1 MYDTYTHVYL
11 QKHALSH
18 TQNTH
23 SVMVSADQPLKKR
36 KLYENHNSSSHN
48 LSDDEIQRRRRN
60 QEEIRN
66 VYEHYKLLKQC
77 ISNKNPSFMPK
88 LEESYLAL
96 ITASRGCT
104 SVQRIV
110 AEFIPRYASFCPT
123 ALEAATK
130 VVINMHNCSL
140 AVISRGEDVDGV
152 ACRTATLCISGLVD
166 ICQAAQSEAPT
177 SSVIQGICSGVFIN
191 VLSFLISTF
200 NGIDLFHIVDKGV
213 LKMQD
218 STLLFSEFKQT
229 ISAEDD
235 NAVVKLSKLRALSLI
250 WIFFCCPK
258 NALAACFELC
268 DSVATEEFHNH
279 GLYFLRQVTSELD
292 ASDVANHVDC
302 KNDGIVLSTGSNE
315 TRHETEE
322 ITHHGLVSHDNH
334 KSDGP
339 PLVLKKCILGLVV
352 SKYPSLKNWIML
364 RYKKFCTSASL
375 QLASEIKSL
384 LEEVFQSFAEQ
395 VKAANDQLNS
405 IEDYS
410 ISSNNYR
417 AQYLT
422 PKGHDNHSEISVR
435 DGSYVNNLADKFLGQ
450 KLTDR
455 RPLIPP
461 ETPMRVTVGSSVDV
475 GGPRSM
481 DFDTSDAGEILR
493 PRSSTPRDLLN
504 NQMHSPITRK
514 SFDMRSNL
522 FEGSVGHLQ
531 LPFDSPQHHMPM
543 PSPSTSQ
550 ASWFSDGDP
559 AALDIFSASRRLWL
573 GSLGS
578 DASEALV
585 RFQFEK
591 FGPTEQFLYYPY
603 KGFASVEYK
612 SIMDAVRARGYMR
625 GCAPWGAPLHVKFL
639 DIGLGTRG
647 AINGVAIGSCCH
659 VYVGHVPTQWAKDEI
674 LHEITKVVYKGP
686 LRITDLRSEMA
697 ILMEFESPE
706 EATNVMAH
714 LRQWRKES
722 SRYLLP
728 SDVGLANARMHMET
742 SRHGP
747 ITPTYFRSNSG
758 NSVTE
763 SPHAQTVLESP
774 SESYRTRMSSLTTL
788 LASLRAKYNITS
800 NGSYIGS
807 YIHGNYQTASV
818 REEDGLPTS
827 TLWISLPNTNS
838 SSVTDD
844 EVITICNLAVSGVGS
859 VLRMTRAHMHMG
871 PCWFVECSSIDA
883 ASTALKILR
892 GSPGIFFQVE
902 FSYPGKRHGAS
913 LQAKQDSG
921 SSEIMSQRS
930 PEIHQSTRHTQLN
943 WTPYGCNTAPEV
955 RPTVCS
961 TFDKNMATDSP
972 QGGGRGGS
980 GANEQMWMYNNTT
993 TDIYPAPGSHSFMTT
1008 ATLGHPIPPQP
1019 NYASSSMRPY
1029 YPLNNSWDA
1038 RSHPHPP
1045 NLISVGLVSTILHT
1059 PVVPPPFLP
1068 PSVTPLTQMVAS
1080 SVQQFDQTFF
1090 RPAVP
1095 PPLTNLPPH
1104 PDLAPPLPPPPSSP
1118 PPLPQ
1123 SLPPVVP
1130 PPPSSPPPLPPRESS
1145 NLESSGHF
1153 LAYNWRGT
1161 LSKSGVH
1168 YCTIN
1173 AQRLHSDMCKYS
1185 NAASEPAEW
1194 PAKLEMT
1201 KRTDFQHVKTT
1212 FSNTPAH
1219 KREVCQLLPST
1230 AGDYKGFQDF
1240 ISYLK
1245 QRECAGVIKI
1255 PATRPM
1261 WARLLFILPYSPEL
1275 VSMLSISPTSPDC
1288 LVALVLP
1295 KETNFEWV

>member
-11 QKHALSH
+11 QKHALFH

-36 KLYENHNSSSHN
+36 KLYENHNSPPQS
-48 LSDDEIQRRRRN
+48 LSDDEILRRRRN

-77 ISNKNPSFMPK
+77 ILNKNPSFMPK

-218 STLLFSEFKQT
+218 STLLFSEFKET

-235 NAVVKLSKLRALSLI
+235 NAVAKLSKLGALSLI

-258 NALAACFELC
+258 NVLAACFELC

-279 GLYFLRQVTSELD
+279 GLYFLRQVTCELE

-302 KNDGIVLSTGSNE
+302 NNDGNVLSTASNDTRNE
-315 TRHETEE
+315 TEK

-339 PLVLKKCILGLVV
+339 PLALKKCLLGLVV
-352 SKYPSLKNWIML
+352 SKYPSLENWIIL

-395 VKAANDQLNS
+395 VKAADDQLIS
-405 IEDYS
+405 IEDNS
-410 ISSNNYR
+410 ITSNNFS

-422 PKGHDNHSEISVR
+422 PKGHD
-435 DGSYVNNLADKFLGQ
+435 Q
-450 KLTDR
+450 

-461 ETPMRVTVGSSVDV
+461 KTPMRVTVGSNVDV

-481 DFDTSDAGEILR
+481 DFDTADAGEVLR

-504 NQMHSPITRK
+504 NQMHSPIMRK
-514 SFDMRSNL
+514 SFDMRSNS
-522 FEGSVGHLQ
+522 FEGSIGHLQ
-531 LPFDSPQHHMPM
+531 LPFDSPQHHMPV
-543 PSPSTSQ
+543 PSPSASQ
-550 ASWFSDGDP
+550 VSWFSDGDP
-559 AALDIFSASRRLWL
+559 AAMDIFSASRRLWL
-573 GSLGS
+573 GSLGP

-603 KGFASVEYK
+603 KGFASIEYK
-612 SIMDAVRARGYMR
+612 SIMDAVGARGYMR
-625 GCAPWGAPLHVKFL
+625 GSAPWGAPLHVKFL

-647 AINGVAIGSCCH
+647 TINGVAIGSCCH
-659 VYVGHVPTQWAKDEI
+659 VYVGNVPTQWAKDEI

-686 LRITDLRSEMA
+686 LSITDLRSEMA
-697 ILMEFESPE
+697 ILIEFENPE
-706 EATNVMAH
+706 EAANVMAR

-722 SRYLLP
+722 SKYLLP
-728 SDVGLANARMHMET
+728 SDVGPANTRMHMET
-742 SRHGP
+742 SRQGP
-747 ITPTYFRSNSG
+747 MTPAYFRSNSG
-758 NSVTE
+758 NSFTE
-763 SPHAQTVLESP
+763 SPRAQTVLESP

-788 LASLRAKYNITS
+788 IASLRAKYNVTS
-800 NGSYIGS
+800 KGSYIGS
-807 YIHGNYQTASV
+807 YIHGIYQTASM

-838 SSVTDD
+838 SSLTDE

-859 VLRMTRAHMHMG
+859 VLRMTRGHMHMG

-902 FSYPGKRHGAS
+902 FSYPGKHHS
-913 LQAKQDSG
+913 TPLQVKHDAG
-921 SSEIMSQRS
+921 SSEMSQRS
-930 PEIHQSTRHTQLN
+930 PEIHQSTRNTQLN
-943 WTPYGCNTAPEV
+943 WTSYGCSTASEV

-961 TFDKNMATDSP
+961 TFDKNMAIDSP

-980 GANEQMWMYNNTT
+980 GTNEQMWMYNNPT
-993 TDIYPAPGSHSFMTT
+993 TDIYPAPGDHSFMTT
-1008 ATLGHPIPPQP
+1008 STLGPPIPPQP

-1038 RSHPHPP
+1038 RSYPHPP
-1045 NLISVGLVSTILHT
+1045 NPISLGLVSTVHRA

-1080 SVQQFDQTFF
+1080 SVHQFDQTFF
-1090 RPAVP
+1090 RPPVP
-1095 PPLTNLPPH
+1095 PPLINLPPQ

-1145 NLESSGHF
+1145 NQKSSGQGI
-1153 LAYNWRGT
+1153 AYNWRGT

-1194 PAKLEMT
+1194 PAKLDMT

-1212 FSNTPAH
+1212 FSSTPAH
-1219 KREVCQLLPST
+1219 KREVCQLLPSA

-1255 PATRPM
+1255 PATTPM

-1275 VSMLSISPTSPDC
+1275 VSMLSISPSSPDC
-1288 LVALVLP
+1288 MVALVLP

>member
-1 MYDTYTHVYL
+1 
-11 QKHALSH
+11 
-18 TQNTH
+18 
-23 SVMVSADQPLKKR
+23 MVSADQPLKKR
-36 KLYENHNSSSHN
+36 KLYANHNSPSKS
-48 LSDDEIQRRRRN
+48 LSADEILRRRRN

-140 AVISRGEDVDGV
+140 AVIRRGEDVDGV

-166 ICQAAQSEAPT
+166 ICKAAQSEAPT
-177 SSVIQGICSGVFIN
+177 SSVIQGICSSVFIN
-191 VLSFLISTF
+191 
-200 NGIDLFHIVDKGV
+200 
-213 LKMQD
+213 LKTIMQWPNYP
-218 STLLFSEFKQT
+218 SS
-229 ISAEDD
+229 
-235 NAVVKLSKLRALSLI
+235 
-250 WIFFCCPK
+250 
-258 NALAACFELC
+258 
-268 DSVATEEFHNH
+268 
-279 GLYFLRQVTSELD
+279 
-292 ASDVANHVDC
+292 
-302 KNDGIVLSTGSNE
+302 ND
-315 TRHETEE
+315 TRHKTEE

-334 KSDGP
+334 KSAGQR
-339 PLVLKKCILGLVV
+339 LVLKRCLLGLVV
-352 SKYPSLKNWIML
+352 SKYPSLKNWIIL

-384 LEEVFQSFAEQ
+384 LEEVFQSFDEQ
-395 VKAANDQLNS
+395 VKAADDQLNS
-405 IEDYS
+405 IEDNS
-410 ISSNNYR
+410 ITSNNFS
-417 AQYLT
+417 AQYST
-422 PKGHDNHSEISVR
+422 PKGHDNDSEISIR
-435 DGSYVNNLADKFLGQ
+435 DGLYVNNLADKFLGQ

-455 RPLIPP
+455 RLLIPP
-461 ETPMRVTVGSSVDV
+461 ETPMRVTVGSNVDV

-481 DFDTSDAGEILR
+481 DFDTSDTGEILR
-493 PRSSTPRDLLN
+493 RRSSTPRDLLN

-514 SFDMRSNL
+514 SFDMRSNS
-522 FEGSVGHLQ
+522 FEGSIGHLQ
-531 LPFDSPQHHMPM
+531 LPVDSPQHHMPM

-550 ASWFSDGDP
+550 GSWFSDGDP
-559 AALDIFSASRRLWL
+559 AAMDIFSASRRLWL
-573 GSLGS
+573 GSLGP

-612 SIMDAVRARGYMR
+612 GIMDAVRARGYMR
-625 GCAPWGAPLHVKFL
+625 GCAPWGAPLQVKFL

-659 VYVGHVPTQWAKDEI
+659 VYVGNVPTQWAKDEI
-674 LHEITKVVYKGP
+674 LHEIMKVVYKGP
-686 LRITDLRSEMA
+686 IRITDLRSEMA
-697 ILMEFESPE
+697 LLMEFESPE

-722 SRYLLP
+722 GKYLLP
-728 SDVGLANARMHMET
+728 SDVGPANSRIHMET

-747 ITPTYFRSNSG
+747 ITPAYFRSNSG
-758 NSVTE
+758 NGVTE
-763 SPHAQTVLESP
+763 SPRAQTLLESP

-800 NGSYIGS
+800 NGSNIGS
-807 YIHGNYQTASV
+807 YIHGNYQAASV
-818 REEDGLPTS
+818 REDGLPTS

-892 GSPGIFFQVE
+892 GSPGIFFQVD
-902 FSYPGKRHGAS
+902 FSYPGKHHATS
-913 LQAKQDSG
+913 FQVKQDSG
-921 SSEIMSQRS
+921 SSENMSQRRS
-930 PEIHQSTRHTQLN
+930 PEIHQSTRHTQSN
-943 WTPYGCNTAPEV
+943 WTPYGSSTAPEV
-955 RPTVCS
+955 RATVCS

-972 QGGGRGGS
+972 QGGGRGGL
-980 GANEQMWMYNNTT
+980 GANEQMWMYNNPT
-993 TDIYPAPGSHSFMTT
+993 TDIYPAPGSHSFMTA
-1008 ATLGHPIPPQP
+1008 ATMGPHIPPQL

-1038 RSHPHPP
+1038 RSHTHLP
-1045 NLISVGLVSTILHT
+1045 NAISAGLVSTNLHT

-1068 PSVTPLTQMVAS
+1068 PSVTPLTQMVGS

-1095 PPLTNLPPH
+1095 PPLTNLPQ

-1145 NLESSGHF
+1145 NLESSGQF
-1153 LAYNWRGT
+1153 IAYNWRGT

-1185 NAASEPAEW
+1185 IAASEPAEW
-1194 PAKLEMT
+1194 PAKLDMT
-1201 KRTDFQHVKTT
+1201 KRTDFRHVKTT
-1212 FSNTPAH
+1212 FSSTPAH
-1219 KREVCQLLPST
+1219 KREVCQLLPS
-1230 AGDYKGFQDF
+1230 AAEDNKGFQDF

-1295 KETNFEWV
+1295 KETNFEWAYEKS